1 MFNTSLVELNSGFIS
16 QIFYME
22 NKTVIGFIGA
32 GNMAYALIKG
42 LIGDGLDEKNINVS
56 DPNIELLEKR
66 KSELSVSTYS
76 DNLSLL
82 MNSDVVVFAVK
93 PQVLSVV
100 CQELKNKVSTN
111 QLFVSIVAGI
121 QSKDINR
128 WLGGNFSLVRTMP
141 NTPALFQSGV
151 TGLYA
156 NELVT
161 KDQKNLV
168 NMLLSAVGECFWV
181 KEENLLD
188 AITAISGSGP
198 AYFFLLMQSMK
209 QAAMALG
216 LDEKTADSLSIQT
229 SYGASIMAINSGKD
243 SKTLRA
249 EVTSPNG
256 TTQAAIETFQDQNFE
271 GIVAS
276 ATRAAYDRAR
286 ELSKELGDID

>member
-1 MFNTSLVELNSGFIS
+1 
-16 QIFYME
+16 ME

-42 LIGDGLDEKNINVS
+42 LLSDGFEAKNINVS
-56 DPNIELLEKR
+56 DANPELLEKR
-66 KSELSVSTYS
+66 SSELGVTAQP
-76 DNLSLL
+76 DNVSLL
-82 MNSDVVVFAVK
+82 NNSDIVVFAVK

-100 CQELKNKVSTN
+100 CHELKNKASTD

-121 QSKDINR
+121 KSKDINR
-128 WLGGNFSLVRTMP
+128 WLGGDFALVRTMP

-156 NELVT
+156 NELVN
-161 KDQKNLV
+161 DLQKKSVNL
-168 NMLLSAVGECFWV
+168 LLSAVGECFWV
-181 KEENLLD
+181 NEENLLD

-198 AYFFLLMQSMK
+198 AYFFLMMQSMK

-216 LDEKTADSLSIQT
+216 LDEETADALSIKT
-229 SYGASIMAINSGKD
+229 SLGASIMATNSVKD
-243 SKTLRA
+243 SRTLRA

-256 TTQAAIETFQDQNFE
+256 TTQSAIETFQDQNFE
-271 GIVAS
+271 GIVAA

-286 ELSKELGDID
+286 ELSQELGNIE

>member
-1 MFNTSLVELNSGFIS
+1 
-16 QIFYME
+16 ME

-42 LIGDGLDEKNINVS
+42 LLSDGFEAKNINVS
-56 DPNIELLEKR
+56 DANPELLEKR
-66 KSELSVSTYS
+66 SSELGVTAQP
-76 DNLSLL
+76 DNVSLL
-82 MNSDVVVFAVK
+82 NNSDIVVFAVK

-100 CQELKNKVSTN
+100 CHELKNKASTD

-121 QSKDINR
+121 KSKDINR
-128 WLGGNFSLVRTMP
+128 WLGGDFALVRTMP

-156 NELVT
+156 NELVN
-161 KDQKNLV
+161 DLQKKSVNL
-168 NMLLSAVGECFWV
+168 LLSAVGECFWV
-181 KEENLLD
+181 NEENLLD

-198 AYFFLLMQSMK
+198 AYFFLMMQSMK

-216 LDEKTADSLSIQT
+216 LDENTADALSIKT
-229 SYGASIMAINSGKD
+229 SLGASIMATNSGKD
-243 SKTLRA
+243 SRTLRA

-256 TTQAAIETFQDQNFE
+256 TTQSAIETFQDQNFE
-271 GIVAS
+271 GIVAA

-286 ELSKELGDID
+286 ELSQELGNIE

>member
-1 MFNTSLVELNSGFIS
+1 
-16 QIFYME
+16 ME

-42 LIGDGLDEKNINVS
+42 LLSDGFEAKNINVS
-56 DPNIELLEKR
+56 DANPELLEKR
-66 KSELSVSTYS
+66 SSELGVTAQP
-76 DNLSLL
+76 DNVSLL
-82 MNSDVVVFAVK
+82 NNSDIVVFAVK

-100 CQELKNKVSTN
+100 CHELKNKASTD

-121 QSKDINR
+121 KSKDINR
-128 WLGGNFSLVRTMP
+128 WLGGDFALVRTMP

-156 NELVT
+156 NELVN
-161 KDQKNLV
+161 DLQKKSVNL
-168 NMLLSAVGECFWV
+168 LLSAVGECFWV
-181 KEENLLD
+181 NEENLLD

-198 AYFFLLMQSMK
+198 AYFFLMMQSMK

-216 LDEKTADSLSIQT
+216 LDEETADALSIKT
-229 SYGASIMAINSGKD
+229 SLGASIMATNSGKD
-243 SKTLRA
+243 SRTLRE

-256 TTQAAIETFQDQNFE
+256 TTQSAIETFQDQNFE
-271 GIVAS
+271 GIVAA

-286 ELSKELGDID
+286 ELSQELGNID

>member
-1 MFNTSLVELNSGFIS
+1 
-16 QIFYME
+16 ME
-22 NKTVIGFIGA
+22 NKTVIGFIGS

-42 LIGDGLDEKNINVS
+42 LIDDGFDANNINVS

-66 KSELSVSTYS
+66 KSELGVSTYS

-82 MNSDVVVFAVK
+82 MHSDVVVFAVK
-93 PQVLSVV
+93 PQVLSAV
-100 CQELKNKVSTN
+100 CHELKNKANPS

-121 QSKDINR
+121 RSKDINR

-161 KDQKNLV
+161 KEQKKSVNL
-168 NMLLSAVGECFWV
+168 LLSSVGECFWV
-181 KEENLLD
+181 NEENLID

-209 QAAMALG
+209 QAAIALG
-216 LDEKTADSLSIQT
+216 LDEKTAESLSIQT
-229 SYGASIMAINSGKD
+229 SLGASIMATNSGKD
-243 SKTLRA
+243 PKTLRA
-249 EVTSPNG
+249 EVTSLKG
-256 TTQAAIETFQDQNFE
+256 TTQAAIEAFQDQNFE
-271 GIVAS
+271 GIVAA